1 MSGPKISVY
10 HLTGHARV
18 LVFEQYRCDRKQ
30 IACAEEIRRML
41 KEISAEGGRLR
52 PSLYLLTTLQERYGG
67 HEARIAEVK
76 ELQARLPQE
85 LQNLA
90 QEFKTFHP
98 KISRKYRIED
108 EALKE
113 KQQELK
119 RMLDLEKKVQSLYSE
134 VLNAGSAGEDASAEQ
149 TKKTQEVI
157 AEYLKDGSPEE
168 GGPADGIEQDGPVSK
183 ETMAKKQRIIS
194 ENLGGIVS
202 FDWNTG
208 ATGEENNQGSTKGS
222 LFSEGQTFEERKEA
236 DRAMLQQLLDENA
249 RETVYSVLEGNFIT
263 CPPDLISEVRAALA
277 GLGRITEKSY
287 LTSFESVTL
296 KRILKRA
303 DECLKERCAK
313 EQEYEKQQWEK
324 SKEEE
329 QRRDAEALKQ
339 LEMQVIA
346 DTVDEVMQ
354 EMGYD
359 LIGKREV
366 RKRNG
371 KHFRNELY
379 RFGEGTAVNITYSPE
394 GQISMELGGIAEEDR
409 IPNEA
414 ETELLTRDM
423 ETFCGE
429 FAEFERR
436 MLERGVVVG
445 NRVALMPPAPEYA
458 AIINI
463 NDYETEPGAAIEEIS
478 VRERRKK
485 ADQKVRR
492 QS

>member
-1 MSGPKISVY
+1 M
-10 HLTGHARV
+10 
-18 LVFEQYRCDRKQ
+18 
-30 IACAEEIRRML
+30 
-41 KEISAEGGRLR
+41 
-52 PSLYLLTTLQERYGG
+52 
-67 HEARIAEVK
+67 
-76 ELQARLPQE
+76 
-85 LQNLA
+85 
-90 QEFKTFHP
+90 
-98 KISRKYRIED
+98 
-108 EALKE
+108 
-113 KQQELK
+113 
-119 RMLDLEKKVQSLYSE
+119 
-134 VLNAGSAGEDASAEQ
+134 
-149 TKKTQEVI
+149 
-157 AEYLKDGSPEE
+157 
-168 GGPADGIEQDGPVSK
+168 
-183 ETMAKKQRIIS
+183 
-194 ENLGGIVS
+194 
-202 FDWNTG
+202 
-208 ATGEENNQGSTKGS
+208 
-222 LFSEGQTFEERKEA
+222 
-236 DRAMLQQLLDENA
+236 
-249 RETVYSVLEGNFIT
+249 
-263 CPPDLISEVRAALA
+263 
-277 GLGRITEKSY
+277 
-287 LTSFESVTL
+287 
-296 KRILKRA
+296 
-303 DECLKERCAK
+303 
-313 EQEYEKQQWEK
+313 
-324 SKEEE
+324 
-329 QRRDAEALKQ
+329 
-339 LEMQVIA
+339 IA